1 MDRGVVQICLNGAWG
16 TICNRGI
23 GYGAPQLMCTQLG
36 FQTRGKNKKMH
47 TVVAKPSIIRIQSTE

>member
-1 MDRGVVQICLNGAWG
+1 MVQICLNGAWG
-16 TICNRGI
+16 TICNGGI

-47 TVVAKPSIIRIQSTE
+47 TIVAKPSIIRIQSTE